1 MAAEQGKKKAS
12 TDNTPETST
21 RVDLR
26 IAGVIGAEI
35 SSPVY
40 TMRQIVQGFR
50 NTNRVSHA
58 QMAELSDAIDRADAI
73 ARQSQQIARLA
84 EGRLRQSHERVSL
97 DHLVEAALNERLPQ
111 FQARGIELHRTI
123 KPVEII
129 VDPGLLSSLVDAA
142 IDWSL
147 ASQEHRMVVT
157 LGVNHWP
164 EHGLLVFKS
173 QPSVIASGQERPRE
187 GVDSL
192 LWHLLLEISR
202 AMGVTM
208 ARETLA
214 TETILTLEF
223 ARTVRQLEGL
233 TSMEIEAS
241 TGDSAYHTGTKAL
254 AGLRVLLIS
263 ADSGVRKEVEE
274 VCRWLGLRPDTVH
287 NSRQAVQSIERD
299 QPHMI
304 IVDERVRDKIFND
317 LMQDIRRLDPNFGF
331 LEIADAANTF
341 EISSWMSDSMTRVSR
356 DVLRAHLPSIL
367 TLELAKAF

>member
-1 MAAEQGKKKAS
+1 MTADQSRNKAAM
-12 TDNTPETST
+12 DNAPEGST
-21 RVDLR
+21 RVELR
-26 IAGVIGAEI
+26 IAGIIGAEI
-35 SSPVY
+35 ASPVH
-40 TMRQIVQGFR
+40 TMRQIVQNFYH
-50 NTNRVSHA
+50 TNRVNHA
-58 QMAELSDAIDRADAI
+58 QMAALSEAIDKAETI
-73 ARQSQQIARLA
+73 AKQSQQIARLA
-84 EGRLRQSHERVSL
+84 EGRLRQSHERVAL
-97 DHLVEAALNERLPQ
+97 DHLVDAALNDRLPQ
-111 FQARGIELHRTI
+111 LQARGVELHRSI

-147 ASQEHRMVVT
+147 LSQDHRLAVT

-164 EHGLLVFKS
+164 EHGLLVIKS
-173 QPSVIASGQERPRE
+173 QPAVSTLAQERPRE
-187 GVDSL
+187 GGDSL

-208 ARETLA
+208 TQEAQGNA
-214 TETILTLEF
+214 TVLTLEF

-241 TGDSAYHTGTKAL
+241 SSDSAYHTGTKAL

-263 ADSGVRKEVEE
+263 ADPGVRKEVEE

-287 NSRQAVQSIERD
+287 TSQQAVQSIERD

-304 IVDERVRDKIFND
+304 IVDERVRDRIFND

>member
-1 MAAEQGKKKAS
+1 
-12 TDNTPETST
+12 
-21 RVDLR
+21 
-26 IAGVIGAEI
+26 
-35 SSPVY
+35 
-40 TMRQIVQGFR
+40 
-50 NTNRVSHA
+50 
-58 QMAELSDAIDRADAI
+58 
-73 ARQSQQIARLA
+73 
-84 EGRLRQSHERVSL
+84 
-97 DHLVEAALNERLPQ
+97 
-111 FQARGIELHRTI
+111 
-123 KPVEII
+123 
-129 VDPGLLSSLVDAA
+129 
-142 IDWSL
+142 
-147 ASQEHRMVVT
+147 
-157 LGVNHWP
+157 
-164 EHGLLVFKS
+164 
-173 QPSVIASGQERPRE
+173 
-187 GVDSL
+187 
-192 LWHLLLEISR
+192 
-202 AMGVTM
+202 
-208 ARETLA
+208 
-214 TETILTLEF
+214 
-223 ARTVRQLEGL
+223 
-233 TSMEIEAS
+233 MEIEAS